1 MGFLALSIAAAT
13 LPSQHTAPASSGGL
27 RLPSHQ
33 RRRPQASPRLP
44 LPRFTFA
51 PYLQDVTTDGASSF
65 CHRCSDGSHP
75 APAARTPPVD
85 TPAEPHAAT
94 ASVDRADAAGPASP
108 LSLPLAD
115 GRGCAGPSPSALQLQ
130 SAMAVRHRLRIN
142 GLHPG
147 SRYRYEVTIRRVSG
161 PGPTAQTSDGVS
173 LAGELTTAPTSG
185 SFLFLV
191 YGDTRDRDADHASVV
206 QAMVNE
212 HPTSSCRLAT
222 WSAEPA
228 MSCSG
233 DGILRRRL
241 RFCAMHRFIPR
252 WAITSCAASQGGTL
266 PAPVSAA
273 ARSLAPPAAGV
284 LRVPLQQ
291 LAVHC
296 ARRQLALRPAASGL
310 ARAAAQRARRRTARC
325 VTCSSLSTSRRT
337 PSGAYCGSQRLQ
349 QRIVPILQ
357 RYGCAPSSPVTST
370 PISTWNAG
378 RALLRHGWWR
388 RPAVSATQS
397 HATEDDTA
405 LWMFRAEHHY
415 LRVQVDGDQ
424 AVATAVDRRGTI
436 MERVALHEP
445 PGDAPLLHQLSP
457 DLPTPSPRPRWLLP
471 ARLQR
476 VPLLSM
482 SKDPRESTDGRP
494 AGALVL
500 LGLSSIT
507 VLAGLWVLIRPGQ
520 RRRRA
525 RPRTVEQGGRLRH
538 QLATISAR
546 TGCDRPSWPAPPL
559 PARCG

>member
-13 LPSQHTAPASSGGL
+13 LPSPAHGSLRPAGTPAPVAPASSAAGK
-27 RLPSHQ
+27 
-33 RRRPQASPRLP
+33 PRLP

-51 PYLQDVTTDGASSF
+51 PYLQDVTTDGAVVSF
-65 CHRCSDGSHP
+65 ATDVPTVATLRLLPG
-75 APAARTPPVD
+75 RPPVD

-115 GRGCAGPSPSALQLQ
+115 GEEAAPEDPSPSALQLQ

-161 PGPTAQTSDGVS
+161 PGPTAQTSEGVS

-212 HPTSSCRLAT
+212 HPDFVLQTGDLVSRASDELQWRRYFATAAPLLRNAPLYPALGNHELRGEPGAGHFQRLFLLPPDR
-222 WSAEPA
+222 S
-228 MSCSG
+228 
-233 DGILRRRL
+233 RRL
-241 RFCAMHRFIPR
+241 RPVYYAFRFSNSLFIALDGNSPYDQPQ
-252 WAITSCAASQGGTL
+252 AAWL
-266 PAPVSAA
+266 E
-273 ARSLAPPAAGV
+273 
-284 LRVPLQQ
+284 QQ
-291 LAVHC
+291 LKSTQADSAVRHVFVFIHQPPY
-296 ARRQLALRPAASGL
+296 A
-310 ARAAAQRARRRTARC
+310 
-325 VTCSSLSTSRRT
+325 V
-337 PSGAYCGSQRLQ
+337 GAYCGSQRLQ

-357 RYGCAPSSPVTST
+357 RYGVRAVFAGHEHAYQHLERKGVRYFVTGGGGAPLYP
-370 PISTWNAG
+370 
-378 RALLRHGWWR
+378 R
-388 RPAVSATQS
+388 RKSCNF
-397 HATEDDTA
+397 EDDTA

-424 AVATAVDRRGTI
+424 AVMTAVDRRGTI

-520 RRRRA
+520 RRRRGQ
-525 RPRTVEQGGRLRH
+525 T
-538 QLATISAR
+538 
-546 TGCDRPSWPAPPL
+546 
-559 PARCG
+559 